1 MSDEVQETGTQS
13 QETAIEASPSFL
25 DGVDSQFASDPNIAK
40 FDNVNDLAREHVNL
54 QSLLGRKGLVVPKE
68 GDSQEIWDK
77 YRTEMNIPSDTSGYF
92 GETKPEENDLP
103 SHIAKVAHNSNLSV
117 DQYNEIMQGYES
129 WYKDVIDNNS
139 QEIEQTT
146 NENLNSLKK
155 EWGRAYEAKTD
166 MGASALS
173 TLTKG
178 KAESVANI
186 ELSDGTSLGNNPDFI
201 KVMASIGE
209 VLQEKGLLEGT
220 NVNPSA
226 MSPDEAQ
233 SKLSQLMA
241 DPEKSAILFSQDFNP
256 AKQEL
261 VKERERLLSFAYPQ
275 E

>member
-1 MSDEVQETGTQS
+1 M
-13 QETAIEASPSFL
+13 
-25 DGVDSQFASDPNIAK
+25 
-40 FDNVNDLAREHVNL
+40 NL

-103 SHIAKVAHNSNLSV
+103 AHIAEVAHNSNLSV

-129 WYKDVIDNNS
+129 WYKDVIDNNA

-186 ELSDGTSLGNNPDFI
+186 ELSDGTALGNNPNFI
-201 KVMASIGE
+201 RVMASIGE
-209 VLQEKGLLEGT
+209 ILQEKGLLEGT

-241 DPEKSAILFSQDFNP
+241 DPEKSAILFSQEFHP
-256 AKQEL
+256 SKEEL
-261 VKERERLLSFAYPQ
+261 IKERQRLLSFAYPQ
-275 E
+275 D

>member
-1 MSDEVQETGTQS
+1 MSDEVQGTETQAQDTAV
-13 QETAIEASPSFL
+13 ETSPSFL

-92 GETKPEENDLP
+92 GDTTPEDTDLP
-103 SHIAKVAHNSNLSV
+103 SHIDKVAHNSNLSV

-129 WYKDVIDNNS
+129 WYKNVIDNNS

-186 ELSDGTSLGNNPDFI
+186 ELSDGTSLGNNPNFI

-209 VLQEKGLLEGT
+209 ILQEKGLLEGT

-241 DPEKSAILFSQDFNP
+241 DPEKSAILFSQEFHP
-256 AKQEL
+256 SKEEL
-261 VKERERLLSFAYPQ
+261 VKERQRLLSFAYPQ
-275 E
+275 D

>member
-1 MSDEVQETGTQS
+1 MSDEVQETETQA
-13 QETAIEASPSFL
+13 QDTAIEASPSFL

-77 YRTEMNIPSDTSGYF
+77 YRTEMNIPPDTSGYF
-92 GETKPEENDLP
+92 GDTTPEENDLP

-129 WYKDVIDNNS
+129 WYKDVIENNS

-186 ELSDGTSLGNNPDFI
+186 ELSDGTSLGNNPNFI

-209 VLQEKGLLEGT
+209 ILQEKGLLEGT

-241 DPEKSAILFSQDFNP
+241 DPEKSAILFSQEFHP
-256 AKQEL
+256 SKEEL
-261 VKERERLLSFAYPQ
+261 VKERQRLLSFAYPQ
-275 E
+275 D